1 MGAYERV
8 PYVLDAAV
16 KYVLDHPADAQTGAA
31 MRAFDFHQVIDN
43 RIVDK
48 LVKEGYFEKLFGA
61 GIKAEQNA
69 KSKGAFR

>member
-8 PYVLDAAV
+8 PYISAAAV
-16 KYVLDHPADAQTGAA
+16 KYVLDHPADAQSAAA
-31 MRAFDFHQVIDN
+31 MRAYDFRKVIDN

-61 GIKAEQNA
+61 GVLAEQTA